1 MRARSLVRQCSST
14 LNNKM
19 CCEMTR
25 GGDVLLPSILLLCML
40 YIYSAFIHSWILALA
55 VLSVIHV
62 SVVQLL
68 WHGII
73 IGKIFHI
80 RFVEFHFF

>member
-1 MRARSLVRQCSST
+1 
-14 LNNKM
+14 
-19 CCEMTR
+19 
-25 GGDVLLPSILLLCML
+25 ML

-62 SVVQLL
+62 SVLVQLL

-80 RFVEFHFF
+80 RFAEFHFLKKIQRAADVNELNYLNRRYVIILL